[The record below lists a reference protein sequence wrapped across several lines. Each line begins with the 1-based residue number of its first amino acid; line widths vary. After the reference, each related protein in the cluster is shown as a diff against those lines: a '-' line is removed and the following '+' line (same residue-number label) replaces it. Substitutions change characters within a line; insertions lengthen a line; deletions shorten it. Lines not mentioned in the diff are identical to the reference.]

1 MPKPSSSLT
10 PHMLAST
17 RTLYTP
23 SARSRSAIDVVV
35 GVVFSVALMISAP
48 HQSAAT
54 PKTRVTLNGKSAPVY
69 FNDGD
74 SFRVLGGSLKGS
86 KARLSG
92 FNTLE
97 SYGAVHSWGDW
108 TKKELYALAKMGTY
122 NAREGI
128 WTCTSDLSKDTYG
141 RYLWVCP
148 DLVVDQIKKGYA
160 HAMSVTAEPAKP
172 AAVAAQREA
181 VKNKRGIWAH
191 GVPEYVLTSIHSAT
205 ERSDGRPSYN
215 RLVSSVDGH
224 SLKVKHRDTYEECE
238 DVCWQPSKAD
248 RYQRFAQRWSRHAK
262 VSPWVEGYDA
272 EEREQLITA
281 LIDQADSDA
290 LWRDPS
296 HRDAGVKAFE
306 EMKSAGW
313 VDAARSELKTCML
326 YVDFRRRFGASRAV
340 CLK

>member
-1 MPKPSSSLT
+1 MSKPSFYLMSQTLPHKHPTRICLSSVLSIIAVMT
-10 PHMLAST
+10 
-17 RTLYTP
+17 
-23 SARSRSAIDVVV
+23 
-35 GVVFSVALMISAP
+35 LMISTP
-48 HQSAAT
+48 HQVGAT
-54 PKTRVTLNGKSAPVY
+54 PKTRVTLNGKSAPVF

-74 SFRVLGGSLKGS
+74 SFRVLAGSLKGS
-86 KARLSG
+86 KARLAG

-97 SYGAVHSWGDW
+97 SYGAVHSWGSW

-128 WTCTSDLSKDTYG
+128 WECTSDLSKDTYG

-160 HAMSVTAEPAKP
+160 HAMSVTSAPAKP
-172 AAVAAQREA
+172 AAVAAQRDA

-205 ERSDGRPSYN
+205 ERSDDRPSYN

-224 SLKVKHRDTYEECE
+224 SLKWKHRDTYEECY
-238 DVCWQPSKAD
+238 DVCWKPSKAD
-248 RYQRFAQRWSRHAK
+248 RYQRFAQRWSKHAE
-262 VSPWVEGYDA
+262 VSSWIEAYDDDA
-272 EEREQLITA
+272 RLKLATA
-281 LIDQADSDA
+281 LLDKADTEK
-290 LWRDPS
+290 LWREPS
-296 HRDAGVKAFE
+296 HKKAGLSAFE
-306 EMKSAGW
+306 EMRSAGW
-313 VDAARSELKTCML
+313 VDAAHSDIETCML